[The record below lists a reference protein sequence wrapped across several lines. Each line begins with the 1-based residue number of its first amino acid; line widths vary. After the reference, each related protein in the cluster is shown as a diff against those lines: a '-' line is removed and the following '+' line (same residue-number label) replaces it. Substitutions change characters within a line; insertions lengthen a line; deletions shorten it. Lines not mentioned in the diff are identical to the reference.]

1 MAISDVLR
9 IGPHVVAA
17 PVVHGSG
24 DSMLAVRRLLLE
36 ESFDCVAVPLPLSF
50 RADVLA
56 AIRQLPN
63 PTMVIQRQEQSWQP
77 GSDSS
82 EEFPFSESGE
92 EGPGPGGEN
101 IPDISDEIVS
111 YVPIDPCQPVIA
123 ALRFAL
129 AERLP
134 IEFIDLE
141 TKNFFPHTAIL
152 PDPYALKKVTL
163 ERFAAAVLPSIER
176 PEHPQHIARIAHMA
190 AELRELST
198 QYRKILFVVSV
209 LDWPWIREAF
219 LSGAPAT
226 AEHEEVVTTEHLQLE
241 QRTLLFMLGEL
252 PYITGLYE
260 RARRELEDDD
270 NLSIDGVKQL
280 LLDARES
287 YRAEL
292 GKRARKISPRDLKQV
307 LHYIRN
313 LTLFASRLSPDLYTI
328 VTAAKQICGDYFALH
343 VAEKS
348 REYPF
353 HSQTSHLPTIRL
365 GLDEGELP
373 DGSICEL
380 VSRLPGAPMQW
391 RTCQLSRRPDRKE
404 LDEWTMKWNP
414 FSQCSWPPEDEV
426 IENFRAHVMDRAQAA
441 IGADLARTEK
451 FTTSIMDGIDIR
463 DTLRH
468 WYDNQIYV
476 KILPPARGRL
486 DCVVMLFD
494 TPADPREYGWR
505 STWFAEHNEES
516 TLAFF
521 ATDFRK
527 EMVGPGIAQATYG
540 GAMFLFPPV
549 AIEDIWT
556 DEMLDFAETLE
567 QRLIAAACMH
577 SRSSTVALVSPQ
589 APGAA
594 WRKIARHFGKKIV
607 HLPLSQFSDGTISQ
621 LRQMHVLNGKQVRS
635 YAADFIRKA

>member
-1 MAISDVLR
+1 MTVSEVLK
-9 IGPHVVAA
+9 IGPHVICA

-50 RADVLA
+50 RADVLS
-56 AIRQLPN
+56 AIRQLPH
-63 PTMVIQRQEQSWQP
+63 PTMVIQRPTATWKES
-77 GSDSS
+77 SAEADEYLYS
-82 EEFPFSESGE
+82 EEEIEGESLGE
-92 EGPGPGGEN
+92 PV
-101 IPDISDEIVS
+101 DDEIVS

-129 AERLP
+129 SERLP
-134 IEFIDLE
+134 VEFIDLE
-141 TKNFFPHTAIL
+141 TNEFIPHTAVL
-152 PDPYALKKVTL
+152 PDPYALKKVSL

-176 PEHPQHIARIAHMA
+176 PTHPQQIARIAHMA
-190 AELRELST
+190 AELRELSIE
-198 QYRKILFVVSV
+198 YRKILFVVSV

-219 LSGAPAT
+219 LSSEPST
-226 AEHEEVVTTEHLQLE
+226 AVHEEVGPTERMQIE
-241 QRTLLFMLGEL
+241 PRTLMFMLGEL
-252 PYITGLYE
+252 PYITSLYE
-260 RARRELEDDD
+260 RARIELEDDE

-280 LLDARES
+280 LLDARVS
-287 YRAEL
+287 YRNEL
-292 GKRARKISPRDLKQV
+292 GKRARKISPRDLRQV

-313 LTLFASRLSPDLYTI
+313 LTLFHSRLSPDLYAI

-348 REYPF
+348 REYPLL
-353 HSQTSHLPTIRL
+353 SEPIDLPIARL
-365 GLDEGELP
+365 GVHAAELP
-373 DGSICEL
+373 SGDIVDL
-380 VSRLPGAPMQW
+380 VSRLPGAPLEW
-391 RTCQLSRRPDRKE
+391 RTCQLSRRPERKE
-404 LDEWTMKWNP
+404 LDEWQMKWNP

-486 DCVVMLFD
+486 DAVVMLFD
-494 TPADPREYGWR
+494 TPADPRDYPWR

-521 ATDFRK
+521 ATDFRQ
-527 EMVGPGIAQATYG
+527 EMVGPGIALATYG
-540 GAMFLFPPV
+540 GAMFIYPPV
-549 AIEDIWT
+549 AIEDIWN
-556 DEMLDFAETLE
+556 DEMLDFTETLE

-577 SRSSTVALVSPQ
+577 SRSPHVVLVSPQ
-589 APGAA
+589 APGAG
-594 WRKIARHFGKKIV
+594 WRKLARHFGKKLV
-607 HLPLSQFSDGTISQ
+607 HLSLQQFSDATVSQ